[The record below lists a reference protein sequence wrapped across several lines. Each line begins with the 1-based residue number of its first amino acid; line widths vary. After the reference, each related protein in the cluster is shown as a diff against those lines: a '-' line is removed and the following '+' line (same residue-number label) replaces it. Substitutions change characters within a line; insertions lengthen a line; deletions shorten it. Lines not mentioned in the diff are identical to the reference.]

1 MEIALYWA
9 AVIGLGV
16 GLTVFA
22 YLDRIFRELGR
33 VTTGRVHAH
42 LDIFEAEIEPRLR
55 MDRRSAALTFSL
67 LSQMWLVFVAVQT
80 ARGVVY
86 FVPGEW
92 AGLVELISYLTL
104 EVFLGVHLLP
114 YFLLAMTEGRWIV
127 PLLPVVRIFVW
138 LVWPLRRL
146 LELAATLAHLGE
158 EAPGAQQVT
167 QEGIEQL
174 VEAAQEEGILKHEQ
188 AQLIEQVVEFTDKR
202 VRDVMT
208 ARPYVVAIP
217 AAATVGE
224 LRRIIVET
232 KYSRI
237 PVYDGDLDNIVGIV
251 YARDLLR
258 VAERDFAQRSVREIM
273 RPAMF
278 VPESK
283 LGSHLLKE
291 FQEKNQQ
298 MALVIDEYGS
308 LAGVVT
314 AEDLIEEIVGEIGEE
329 DRPPVPDVV
338 RESDGTLVL
347 RGSVAVEKVYE
358 LMGVELGK
366 TERETGATTVAGLLN
381 SLTGHVPKAG
391 ETIEFDGLRFE
402 ILEANQ
408 RKVLRL
414 RARRK
419 PETAAVAQT

>member
-1 MEIALYWA
+1 MEIAIYWA
-9 AVIGLGV
+9 AVIGLGA
-16 GLTVFA
+16 GLTVFS

-42 LDIFEAEIEPRLR
+42 LDIFEAEIEPRLG

-67 LSQMWLVFVAVQT
+67 LSQLWMVFVTVQT

-86 FVPGEW
+86 FVPGNW
-92 AGLVELISYLTL
+92 AGLVELVLYLTL
-104 EVFLGVHLLP
+104 VVVLGVHFFP
-114 YFLLAMTEGRWIV
+114 YFLLARTEGRWIR
-127 PLLPVVRIFVW
+127 PLLPVIRIFVW
-138 LVWPLRRL
+138 LVWPLRRA
-146 LELAATLAHLGE
+146 LEMGATLAHLGE
-158 EAPGAQQVT
+158 AAPGAQQAT

-174 VEAAQEEGILKHEQ
+174 VEAAQEEGILKDEQ
-188 AQLIEQVVEFTDKR
+188 AALIEQVVEFTDKR

-208 ARPYVVAIP
+208 PRPYVVAIP
-217 AAATVGE
+217 VAATAGE

-237 PVYDGDLDNIVGIV
+237 PVYDGGLDNIVGIA

-258 VAERDFAQRSVREIM
+258 IPERDAASRTAGEIM

-278 VPESK
+278 VPEAK

-291 FQEKNQQ
+291 FQQKNQQ

-338 RESDGTLVL
+338 READGTLVL
-347 RGSVAVEKVYE
+347 RGSVALETVCE

-381 SLTGHVPKAG
+381 SVTGHVPKPG

-402 ILEANQ
+402 VLEANQ

-419 PETAAVAQT
+419 PETAAVAQP

>member
-1 MEIALYWA
+1 
-9 AVIGLGV
+9 
-16 GLTVFA
+16 
-22 YLDRIFRELGR
+22 
-33 VTTGRVHAH
+33 
-42 LDIFEAEIEPRLR
+42 
-55 MDRRSAALTFSL
+55 
-67 LSQMWLVFVAVQT
+67 
-80 ARGVVY
+80 
-86 FVPGEW
+86 
-92 AGLVELISYLTL
+92 
-104 EVFLGVHLLP
+104 
-114 YFLLAMTEGRWIV
+114 
-127 PLLPVVRIFVW
+127 
-138 LVWPLRRL
+138 
-146 LELAATLAHLGE
+146 
-158 EAPGAQQVT
+158 
-167 QEGIEQL
+167 
-174 VEAAQEEGILKHEQ
+174 
-188 AQLIEQVVEFTDKR
+188 
-202 VRDVMT
+202 
-208 ARPYVVAIP
+208 
-217 AAATVGE
+217 VGE

-237 PVYDGDLDNIVGIV
+237 PVYDGDLDNIVGIA

-258 VAERDFAQRSVREIM
+258 VAERDFPQRSVREIM

-278 VPESK
+278 VPEAK

-347 RGSVAVEKVYE
+347 RGSVAVEKVCE

>member
-391 ETIEFDGLRFE
+391 ETIEFDGLCFE
-402 ILEANQ
+402 VLEANQ